1 MKRSERNSA
10 YFIFTS
16 TALSGIS
23 IWALKRWG
31 VSPGPFGPIQHHLLD
46 EMHLI
51 HNLFNLLFL
60 GMFGW
65 LSAVH
70 IRAKLKSS
78 KERKTTGV
86 LLIFL
91 FVLVPLTGQLLLYLS
106 QKEVLEVGRQVHLIL
121 GLVAMILFYFHSR
134 NKKALSY

>member
-16 TALSGIS
+16 TALTGIS

-31 VSPGPFGPIQHHLLD
+31 VSPGPFGPIQHPLLD

-51 HNLFNLLFL
+51 HNLFNLFFL

-65 LSAVH
+65 LGAVH

-78 KERKTTGV
+78 KERKTTGI

-91 FVLVPLTGQLLLYLS
+91 FVLVSLTGQLLLYFS
-106 QKEVLEVGRQVHLIL
+106 HKDVLELGRLIHLVL
-121 GLVAMILFYFHSR
+121 GLVAIILFYYHSR
-134 NKKALSY
+134 KKKALSY